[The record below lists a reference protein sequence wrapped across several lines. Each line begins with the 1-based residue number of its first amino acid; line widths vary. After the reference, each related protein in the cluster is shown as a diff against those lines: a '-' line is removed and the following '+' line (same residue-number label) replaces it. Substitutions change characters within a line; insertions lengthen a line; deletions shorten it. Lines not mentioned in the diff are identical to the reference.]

1 MKSLLKC
8 QETMIIQQENFYLY
22 HQKYYK
28 LIDIDLSRQANT
40 NISQENNFT
49 EKLEENDGA
58 TKKQQEK
65 QHRKATKNYSK
76 LFFRF
81 IKVNRIMYYSIVLF
95 YVLFYCTNNR
105 TLKNIEF
112 IK

>member
-1 MKSLLKC
+1 
-8 QETMIIQQENFYLY
+8 MIIQQETFYLY

-49 EKLEENDGA
+49 EKLEENDAA

-81 IKVNRIMYYSIVLF
+81 IKLNRIVQ
-95 YVLFYCTNNR
+95 T
-105 TLKNIEF
+105 IEH
-112 IK
+112 